1 MKAKQNWHK
10 NDKPSPI
17 SPKCFYTYLLC
28 ILQAIMIY
36 FFSHHTFTMHT
47 YFLSPAWP
55 FVYNS
60 TNLSSGTAPKSF
72 DFSDD
77 NTEYFIHTFTH
88 ALKHDHG
95 SGYSQGGIAH
105 GKHFSKH
112 SIWSAVAIT
121 NQSEDHQCI
130 IKRTCMEYYGFI
142 NHYSISFGMYQISGD
157 KDLFYS

>member
-1 MKAKQNWHK
+1 MYITSNYDIFFAS
-10 NDKPSPI
+10 D
-17 SPKCFYTYLLC
+17 FYIHIFCHQRGHL
-28 ILQAIMIY
+28 
-36 FFSHHTFTMHT
+36 FTI
-47 YFLSPAWP
+47 
-55 FVYNS
+55 S

-72 DFSDD
+72 DFFDD

-112 SIWSAVAIT
+112 SIWSTVAIT
-121 NQSEDHQCI
+121 NQSKDHQCI

-142 NHYSISFGMYQISGD
+142 INHYSILFGMYQISSQRTQYTYIIRLW
-157 KDLFYS
+157 KK